1 MAQADTGA
9 ELASRAE
16 TPSFKSDSL
25 VSLAAI
31 LLLLSLALLSVYRQ
45 HPPAVAPAD
54 SNALEFSALRAM
66 KHLEIISRKPHPIGT
81 LEHAAVRDYLLQQ
94 LTAQGL
100 SPEVQKTTAV
110 NPVWSG
116 DFRAGAT
123 ENVLARLQGTAN
135 TKAIL
140 LVGHYDSVP
149 NGFGASDD
157 GAAVSAL
164 LETLRALKAGPALAN
179 DVIFLFTDG
188 EEPGLLGA
196 HAFVAEHPWA
206 KDVGLVLN
214 FEARGNSGPSIM
226 FETSN
231 QNGWLI
237 KEFARAAP
245 YPVAHSLAYE
255 IYRLLP
261 NDTDLTVFKRANLPG
276 LNFAYINGL
285 THYHT
290 QLDNVSEIDRR
301 SLQHHGSYALAL
313 ARHFGNLD
321 LRNTREG
328 NAIYFDLLGATL
340 VHYSGAWILPLTIVT
355 TLAFVWL
362 LIAGLRNKRLTVR
375 GLVWGFLA
383 LFLSIIVAPVIVTL
397 LWSLIMRFKDVA
409 GVRGQGEAYES
420 NLFFISFAA
429 LTIAITSALYIYFR
443 KKASVENL
451 TAGGLIVW
459 LIALLLT
466 SFMLPG
472 ASYLPTWLMLFSLP
486 ALAYLLFSKEQPQRS
501 FKFLLLLMLSALAG
515 IVLLVPVIYQTFI
528 GLTLGL
534 IGGVMLLLVLLLGLF
549 VPHLKLMATPRQWLL
564 PGAMLLIGVG
574 FMGAGLFGSDY
585 DARQPRL
592 DSMLYGLNGETGRA
606 IWASADRRPDEWT
619 TQFMKGGE
627 IQRRPLPEFF
637 SASTTRPFAFIQ
649 SATTQ
654 ALAAPNIALL
664 DDSTK
669 DGVRSLRLRLT
680 SMRQAP
686 VISVYLDS
694 EADVQGLAVNGR
706 RIEPRR
712 APANQ
717 KNPWS
722 VRYYNVPAEGIE
734 LALDL
739 KTPQQVRLR
748 VVDQSYGLPDLADK
762 PVSQRPAGLIPAN
775 LPFNDSTLVS
785 KSFVF

>member
-1 MAQADTGA
+1 MAQAYKGA
-9 ELASRAE
+9 ELASGGE
-16 TPSFKSDSL
+16 TTSFKFNSVISI
-25 VSLAAI
+25 AAI
-31 LLLLSLALLSVYRQ
+31 LLMIAAALLSVYRQ
-45 HPPAVAPAD
+45 HPPAAVPVDA
-54 SNALEFSALRAM
+54 SVLEFSSGRAM
-66 KHLEIISRKPHPIGT
+66 KHLEVISRRPHPMGS
-81 LEHAAVRDYLLQQ
+81 LEHSAVRDYLLQQ
-94 LTAQGL
+94 LTAEGL
-100 SPEVQKTTAV
+100 KPEVQKTTAF

-116 DFRAGAT
+116 DFRAGMT

-214 FEARGNSGPSIM
+214 FEARGNGGPAIM

-237 KEFARAAP
+237 KEFAEASP

-290 QLDNVSEIDRR
+290 QLDSIGEIDQR

-328 NAIYFDLLGATL
+328 NAVYFDLLGAAL
-340 VHYSGAWILPLTIVT
+340 VRYSGAWIFPLTIVT
-355 TLAFVWL
+355 TLAFVGL
-362 LIAGLRNKRLTVR
+362 LIVGLKKKRLTIR
-375 GLVWGFLA
+375 GMVWGFLA
-383 LFLSIIVAPVIVTL
+383 LFLNLIIAPVIVTL
-397 LWSLIMRFKDVA
+397 LWNLILRFKDVA

-429 LTIAITSALYIYFR
+429 LTIAITSAFYVYFR
-443 KKASVENL
+443 KKASLENL
-451 TAGGLIVW
+451 TAGGLVVW
-459 LIALLLT
+459 LIVLLLA
-466 SFMLPG
+466 SFLLPG

-486 ALAYLLFSKEQPQRS
+486 ALAYMLLSKEQPERS
-501 FKFLLLLMLSALAG
+501 GKFLLLLLPSAFAG
-515 IVLLVPVIYQTFI
+515 IILLVPLIYQTFI

-534 IGGVMLLLVLLLGLF
+534 IGGVMALLVLLLGLF
-549 VPHLKLMATPRQWLL
+549 VPHLKLMATPRQWIL
-564 PGAMLLIGVG
+564 PGAMLLVG
-574 FMGAGLFGSDY
+574 TGFLGAGIFGSDY

-592 DSMLYGLNGETGRA
+592 NSMMYGLNAETGKA
-606 IWASADRRPDEWT
+606 VWASADGRPDEWNS
-619 TQFMKGGE
+619 QFLKGGQ

-637 SASTTRPFAFIQ
+637 SSGTTMTFTFIQ
-649 SATTQ
+649 PATVH
-654 ALAAPNIALL
+654 ALAAPNMDML

-669 DGVRSLRLRLT
+669 DGVRSLRLRIT
-680 SMRQAP
+680 SSRQAP

-694 EADVQGLAVNGR
+694 G
-706 RIEPRR
+706 PTCR
-712 APANQ
+712 A
-717 KNPWS
+717 
-722 VRYYNVPAEGIE
+722 
-734 LALDL
+734 
-739 KTPQQVRLR
+739 
-748 VVDQSYGLPDLADK
+748 LP
-762 PVSQRPAGLIPAN
+762 
-775 LPFNDSTLVS
+775 
-785 KSFVF
+785 